1 VSSPEP
7 ELVLGLIGIVLLVI
21 GGATWTP
28 GGRSPVL
35 FRIVLSLATIVL
47 ARLALGPSG
56 AALATLLLALGA
68 WLRLRPTDAVLGL
81 AVFGGAVAAVGG
93 ASPGIVIV
101 FWILGLASRFFVLS
115 RCRSRDVS
123 PNGAFSWLRG
133 RRRRVSVLRTEGALS
148 PRRLAGLVVA
158 LLLLG

>member
-35 FRIVLSLATIVL
+35 LRIVLSLATIVL

-93 ASPGIVIV
+93 ASPGLVIV
-101 FWILGLASRFFVLS
+101 FWILGLAIAL
-115 RCRSRDVS
+115 
-123 PNGAFSWLRG
+123 LRPLA
-133 RRRRVSVLRTEGALS
+133 VQIA
-148 PRRLAGLVVA
+148 RRLAQRRFLMVERTKA
-158 LLLLG
+158 ARLGPEN